1 MRVGVAVGG
10 FLLFVF
16 AVLLTSVGLDGAD
29 SCANSASTSMLPFGL
44 PGSLPCSYYRPIEY
58 LGAGL
63 LVVGLLIVLYGAV
76 AREEVT
82 ELTELDDGGGRR
94 IGPPRH
100 EFGTSPTKA
109 PPASSEPKDGVLP
122 PLPRS
127 GPGSSAPPFEERPC
141 PYCRFP
147 NLPVSSVCV
156 RCGKRL
162 PPLP

>member
-63 LVVGLLIVLYGAV
+63 LVVGFFRNFFMTLLHQ
-76 AREEVT
+76 
-82 ELTELDDGGGRR
+82 
-94 IGPPRH
+94 RH
-100 EFGTSPTKA
+100 Y
-109 PPASSEPKDGVLP
+109 V
-122 PLPRS
+122 PLHE
-127 GPGSSAPPFEERPC
+127 AA
-141 PYCRFP
+141 
-147 NLPVSSVCV
+147 
-156 RCGKRL
+156 
-162 PPLP
+162 